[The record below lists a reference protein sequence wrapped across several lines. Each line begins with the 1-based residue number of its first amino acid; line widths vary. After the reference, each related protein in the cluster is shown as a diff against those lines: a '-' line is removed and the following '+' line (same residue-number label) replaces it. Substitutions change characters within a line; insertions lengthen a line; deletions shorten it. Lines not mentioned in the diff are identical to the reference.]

1 MESETLLTTTHWGTY
16 EIGARNGRLVSV
28 EPWSGDPDP
37 SPIGRSMLGT
47 VQGDLRV
54 SRPAVRR
61 GWLEGDR
68 SGDGRRG
75 GEVFV
80 EVSWETALD
89 IVAGELGRVRAEHGN
104 SAIYAGSYGWA
115 SAGRFHHAQSQV
127 HRFLNTI
134 GGYTGS
140 VLSYSYGAAEIILP
154 HVLGSTDGLTGNHS
168 TWDGIEEHSEL
179 IVAFGGL
186 PWRNAQV
193 QGGGSARHEAMAA
206 LQKAIGNGARLINIS
221 PVRDDAPREVET
233 EWLPLRPNSDT
244 ALMLALCHVLIGE
257 GLHDEAFLERYCIG
271 FEAVR
276 AYVMGET
283 DGRPKT
289 PAWAAGLTGMAEIGI
304 VALARAMASKRTM
317 LMVSWSLQRADHG
330 EQPYW
335 AAITLAAL
343 LGQIGLSG
351 GGLGFGYS
359 STNGAG
365 RPEMGFRWS
374 SLPQG
379 RNPVKHFIPVARM
392 ADMLLDP
399 GGSFDF
405 NGAAMTYPDIRL
417 VYWAGGNPFHHHQ
430 DLNRLVE
437 AWQRPETVIVH
448 EPFWTATARHAD
460 IVLPVTTPLERN
472 DLAFSN
478 RENLVVAMKQAIEPV
493 GEARDD
499 FSIFAGLSHRLGTSE
514 AFTEG
519 RDADAWIRLLYAQAR
534 ENAAAAG
541 VEMPS
546 FARFWQDGHADL
558 VRQVTS
564 QTLLGAFRA
573 DPQRHRLATPSG
585 RIELFS
591 ATIASFGYDDCPG
604 HAVWREPRE
613 WLGSDL
619 ASRFPLH
626 LLSPQPADKL
636 HSQYDHGSVSRA
648 GKVSG
653 RAPLWIS
660 LQDAAARGITDGAV
674 VRVFNERGACLAGAV
689 LTDGLVPGVIQLP
702 TGAWFDPTEPGYP
715 NSLEKHG
722 NPNVLTPDRGTSR
735 LAQSPTC
742 NSTLVEVS
750 LFEGEIPRVTAFDPP
765 ATVRSANVPGIS
777 EPQPQHKEA

>member
-1 MESETLLTTTHWGTY
+1 MESETLLTTMHWGTY
-16 EIGARNGRLVSV
+16 EIRAENGRLVGV

-37 SPIGRSMLGT
+37 SPIGKSMLGT

-54 SRPAVRR
+54 ARPAVRR
-61 GWLEGDR
+61 GWLEGNR
-68 SGDGRRG
+68 STANGRRG
-75 GEVFV
+75 SEPFV

-89 IVAGELGRVRAEHGN
+89 IVAAELDRVRVEHGN

-134 GGYTGS
+134 GGYTSS

-154 HVLGSTDGLTGNHS
+154 HVLGGTDGLTGNHS
-168 TWDGIEEHSEL
+168 TWDGIERHSEL
-179 IVAFGGL
+179 IIAFGGL
-186 PWRNAQV
+186 PWRNTQI
-193 QGGGSARHEAMAA
+193 QGGGSARHEAAAA
-206 LQKAIGNGARLINIS
+206 LRKAVGNGARLVNVS
-221 PVRDDAPREVET
+221 PVRDDAPRGVDT

-244 ALMLALCHVLIGE
+244 AMMLALCHVLVSE
-257 GLHDEAFLERYCIG
+257 RLHDEGFLARYCTG
-271 FEAVR
+271 FEIVR
-276 AYVMGET
+276 AYILGES
-283 DGRPKT
+283 DGQPKDA
-289 PAWAAGLTGMAEIGI
+289 AWAAALSGVAEDRI
-304 VALARAMASKRTM
+304 VALGREMAAKRTM

-343 LGQIGLSG
+343 LGEVGLPG
-351 GGLGFGYS
+351 GGFGFGYS

-365 RPEMGFRWS
+365 RPEMGFRWPS
-374 SLPQG
+374 VPQG
-379 RNPVKHFIPVARM
+379 KNRVPDFIPVARI
-392 ADMLLDP
+392 ADMLLNP
-399 GGSFDF
+399 GGSFEF
-405 NGAAMTYPDIRL
+405 NGAAMSYPDITL

-437 AWQRPETVIVH
+437 AWQRPETIIVH

-478 RENLVVAMKQAIEPV
+478 RENLVVAMKQAIDPV
-493 GEARDD
+493 QEARDD
-499 FSIFAGLSHRLGTSE
+499 YQIFCGLSARLGASE

-519 RDADAWIRLLYAQAR
+519 RDASQWIRVLYEQAKD
-534 ENAAAAG
+534 NAGAAG

-546 FARFWQDGHADL
+546 FDRFWQDGHADL
-558 VRQVTS
+558 ARQVTS
-564 QTLLGAFRA
+564 QTLLGSFRA
-573 DPQRHRLATPSG
+573 DPERNRLATPSG

-591 ATIASFGYDDCPG
+591 STIDGFGYDDCPG

-619 ASRFPLH
+619 AERFPLH

-648 GKVSG
+648 GKVSD
-653 RAPLWIS
+653 RAPLWINPV
-660 LQDAAARGITDGAV
+660 DAAARGIQDGAV
-674 VRVFNERGACLAGAV
+674 VLVSNDRGSCLAGAV
-689 LTDGLVPGVIQLP
+689 LTDGLIPGVVQLP
-702 TGAWFDPTEPGYP
+702 TGAWFDPAEPGQSH
-715 NSLEKHG
+715 SLEKHG

-750 LFEGEIPRVTAFDPP
+750 LFAGVIPAVTAFDPP
-765 ATVRSANVPGIS
+765 VTVSSPNLPGVAGPKPRS
-777 EPQPQHKEA
+777 